1 MNYKKLTAVFM
12 ALGIAATCFSGCVL
26 TEGNGGTS
34 APEPTKAASTAAP
47 KATATPTPKATAAPK
62 PTKAAE
68 QTGSGSQSGNTGN
81 TSSEAEKEI
90 TYINGVLTDSDED
103 SVTIEYGSD
112 GDFNQTTFDIS
123 NADIQIGE
131 NKKQGGPLAANLN
144 LKIGYYVENGDYIA
158 VSVYGDGSESMTPSW
173 VDNYE
178 MKSVSGNVRYN
189 DDSTMTIETG
199 SDGDFYEMTFD
210 ISSAELDIQVDEV
223 IGVSGLRTSL
233 NVDVNY
239 YVKDGVNI
247 ATYVYS
253 NGTEYFSPSQLY
265 NMEQRNTQ
273 AEEDTQ
279 EYEESGDADYID
291 EEEETS
297 ED

>member
-1 MNYKKLTAVFM
+1 MWE
-12 ALGIAATCFSGCVL
+12 VL
-26 TEGNGGTS
+26 V
-34 APEPTKAASTAAP
+34 
-47 KATATPTPKATAAPK
+47 
-62 PTKAAE
+62 
-68 QTGSGSQSGNTGN
+68 
-81 TSSEAEKEI
+81 

-131 NKKQGGPLAANLN
+131 NKKQGGPLAASLN

-253 NGTEYFSPSQLY
+253 DGTEYFSPSQLY

-297 ED
+297 EDY